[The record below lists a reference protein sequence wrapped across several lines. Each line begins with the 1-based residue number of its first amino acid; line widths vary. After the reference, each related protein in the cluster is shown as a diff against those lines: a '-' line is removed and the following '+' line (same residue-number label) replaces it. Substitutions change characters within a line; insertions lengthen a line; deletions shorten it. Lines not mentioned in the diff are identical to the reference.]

1 MKRIAIATCVKL
13 PEPDHDEA
21 PLLAALKERGVHA
34 ETLAWDD
41 PEAEP
46 GRFDAVVIR
55 STWNYIHDLPAFLRW
70 AERTARATK
79 LFNPLEIVRWNT
91 HKGYLREVAVPSVP
105 TVYADRGKAAPDW
118 SWTDVVI
125 KPVVGAGSFATK
137 RFQDKRAARAFLAG
151 QDRDM
156 MIQPYLRSVE
166 GHGERA
172 LIWIAGEVT
181 HSVRKSPRF
190 TGSDES
196 VSEAL
201 PVSAEERAFA
211 EKALAPFARRLLY
224 ARVDVAPADDGS
236 LLLMELELVEP
247 SLFLKQSPAALER
260 LSGAIAAFDRLA
272 S

>member
-1 MKRIAIATCVKL
+1 MKKIAIATCLKL

-21 PLLAALKERGVHA
+21 PLLSALRRSGVEA
-34 ETLAWDD
+34 DMLAWDD
-41 PEAEP
+41 PKAEP
-46 GRFDAVVIR
+46 GRYEAVIIR
-55 STWNYIHDLPAFLRW
+55 STWNYIHDLPAFLSW

-79 LFNPLEIVRWNT
+79 LINPLEILRWNT

-105 TVYADRGKAAPDW
+105 TVYAGRGKPAPDW
-118 SWTDVVI
+118 SWADVVV
-125 KPVVGAGSFATK
+125 KPQVGAGSFATR
-137 RFQDKRAARAFLAG
+137 RFQDKKEARAFLAS

-156 MIQPYLRSVE
+156 MVQPYLRSVE

-181 HSVRKSPRF
+181 HSVRKTPRF

-201 PVSAEERAFA
+201 PVSKEERAFA
-211 EKALAPFARRLLY
+211 ERALAPYARRLLY

-247 SLFLKQSPAALER
+247 SLFLKQCPAALER
-260 LSGAIAAFDRLA
+260 LSGAIAAI
-272 S
+272 